1 MDPTHKE
8 LWFITSIKLSQFN
21 WIKPIPMVTLYPI
34 LATLNKSQSSY
45 YLGPKNYKFEILED
59 GDIIKFSL
67 KIKELG
73 QEDKTLRLKR
83 NIFETLR
90 QNLISYINSVS
101 YIQPKGF
108 IENLIKIGAKANA

>member
-1 MDPTHKE
+1 
-8 LWFITSIKLSQFN
+8 
-21 WIKPIPMVTLYPI
+21 MVTLYPI